1 MCRPRLQDSSS
12 PIVVDLPGTFFV
24 IFNKHS
30 HTKSRTSLYFWLKIP
45 RYSESVTLDLSGAF
59 YRPTHK

>member
-1 MCRPRLQDSSS
+1 MCRPRLQPFRPQLSS

-30 HTKSRTSLYFWLKIP
+30 HTKSKTIC
-45 RYSESVTLDLSGAF
+45 
-59 YRPTHK
+59 